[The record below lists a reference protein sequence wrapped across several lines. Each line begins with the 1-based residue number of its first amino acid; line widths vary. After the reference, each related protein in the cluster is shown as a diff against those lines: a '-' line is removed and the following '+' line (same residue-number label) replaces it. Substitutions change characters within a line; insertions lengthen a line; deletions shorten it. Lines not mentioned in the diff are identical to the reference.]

1 MGRTTAFSAR
11 FGRQLKQMGTEFSRH
26 TPQSISGLTN
36 ESIVHELSEKTPRTA
51 IYLHQS
57 NYDGTALVNILM
69 SYSLVSIL
77 NTYDQSISPELG
89 EGEEDAEV
97 PQSIEKQ
104 RYEDFVKKFKD
115 DLAEQQQQ
123 EQEQQQ
129 PQPPSRPV
137 SQQFPESIA
146 LPAPD
151 MDLDMAANQAS
162 KKFQKLAEQLENEI
176 ALLHK
181 NGLSEQARMIQS
193 RKEDLIL
200 PFLCNPNTTDAKKLK
215 SQRTQLQKKVWGVAE
230 AILTLNGEV
239 ARVSL
244 SESIDGKVVSNDNM
258 ARIGAEIEKALPLRG
273 RGVRSNRNS
282 SSSSSSSSVGGE
294 IGPPP
299 SLLELNPHLE
309 RNLELQSDWA
319 ATAPGRCPGSHLLL
333 GSGNR
338 FTPKANVS
346 PADITRFIVV
356 RVNKKT
362 LHGFKLRAKR
372 EALDG
377 ISKYY
382 LQIQMN
388 FAGPLPDDAVQ
399 ALHRVLKVCNG
410 HNVAPE
416 GQGIFYNAGVGLDR
430 DDPGV
435 DLNSTSAADVVDYMT
450 VVHPAMHLNQDHLDG
465 PEVKK
470 QRLDPGLGH

>member
-1 MGRTTAFSAR
+1 MGSD
-11 FGRQLKQMGTEFSRH
+11 FSRN
-26 TPQSISGLTN
+26 TPHSLAVQGN
-36 ESIVHELSEKTPRTA
+36 AQIVHDLSEKTPRTA
-51 IYLHQS
+51 LYLRHAQTEGQELA
-57 NYDGTALVNILM
+57 NLLTG
-69 SYSLVSIL
+69 YSLEQL
-77 NTYDQSISPELG
+77 LG
-89 EGEEDAEV
+89 LFERECGSLLIGEEEERSVPIGVERARIDDFIKRFRDDFEARPQIAPPQIV
-97 PQSIEKQ
+97 PQHPMEESSQ
-104 RYEDFVKKFKD
+104 MSSQTANKKYH
-115 DLAEQQQQ
+115 
-123 EQEQQQ
+123 
-129 PQPPSRPV
+129 
-137 SQQFPESIA
+137 
-146 LPAPD
+146 
-151 MDLDMAANQAS
+151 
-162 KKFQKLAEQLENEI
+162 KLAEQLENEI

-181 NGLSEQARMIQS
+181 NGLNEQARMIS
-193 RKEDLIL
+193 ARKDDLIL
-200 PFLCNPNTTDAKKLK
+200 PFLCNPSSPDVKKLK

-244 SESIDGKVVSNDNM
+244 SEQVDGKVISNDNM
-258 ARIGAEIEKALPLRG
+258 ARIGAEIERALPLRG
-273 RGVRSNRNS
+273 RGVRSNRHS
-282 SSSSSSSSVGGE
+282 SSSSMGSSSASIPGTYTPGA
-294 IGPPP
+294 GAGDGMLP
-299 SLLELNPHLE
+299 SAMLDLNSHLASE
-309 RNLELQSDWA
+309 AGVTGDISRNLELQSDWA

-377 ISKYY
+377 VSKYF

-388 FAGPLPDDAVQ
+388 FSGPLPDDAVQ

-410 HNVAPE
+410 HDVPPE
-416 GQGIFYNAGVGLDR
+416 GQGIYYSAGVGPDR

-435 DLNSTSAADVVDYMT
+435 DLDGPPDVVEYMS
-450 VVHPAMHLNQDHLDG
+450 VHPGVHHMDHLDG

-470 QRLDPGLGH
+470 QRISEGLEH